1 MRFSLL
7 VAVTFMAFI
16 SPLVSAENTQTYWQS
31 PDRVSDHFS
40 STPLDTHIQKSM
52 VFSLNERALISA
64 VNRSLGQG
72 ISGGKVYFPDTEG
85 NMLRFSVR
93 ESSNFSPRL
102 AAKYPN
108 IKAYHGYSLDRP
120 ELKVYFS
127 YSPSG
132 LKATFVDV
140 GTRVKTSIEKIS
152 NTSDNYIAYTQL
164 NNSKSK
170 QELSCSTPEPSKIS
184 LRPKENSKVM
194 LNLDG
199 NMSPLLRFSDE
210 RALTTYRLAVA
221 ANGQYTAY
229 HGGTVDTA
237 LAAINST
244 LTALNFIF
252 ETDMGIRLELID
264 DNDLIIYTDTDTD
277 PFQDD
282 ANNLNDTM
290 NNELQVTLDSIIGSE
305 NYDVGHIFSGIGGGG
320 NAGAIGSF
328 CNDDVKG
335 SAWSASTEPEGSDF
349 VNLVAH
355 EMGHQLGAFHTFS
368 MDNEGTGGNVEPGSG
383 TTIMSYAGVTGP
395 NDVAV
400 AADNYYHHVSIQQGL
415 AYLQSQSCHVDTA
428 IENTVPTVSAIPD
441 VTIPIGTPFVLSGE
455 ANDDD
460 SEDVLSYTWE
470 QIDSGLVPY
479 DVFGPQNTQGANFRS
494 LPPTTATLRYFPA
507 LASVLAGEL
516 TQQNPS
522 TGSSWETLS
531 NVPREFN
538 FALTVRDNA
547 TGGGGVASELLKV
560 TVIDAAGAF
569 SVTSQADGEL
579 YLAGSTQA
587 VEWDVANTDQPPIS
601 ASTVTISMST
611 DGGFTYPIVLAQ
623 NVANDG
629 NEQIVIPNT
638 VTTTARIHVQ
648 PDNRVFY
655 AINSQDFSVTEDDI
669 VLSFTDLD
677 YTVCNNE
684 SVTAAITYET
694 STAFTDTILF
704 SSLNAPSSLS
714 VGFSPTTAS
723 VNGTPVDV
731 TFSAGNDID
740 VGNYAV
746 DLVATSD
753 IRTQSITFNI
763 SAYSSSFASINLL
776 APINQSV
783 TDKLEATLQWQL
795 QTNALSYK
803 VEVATD
809 QAFVNLVNTE
819 IASTNSLLVDGL
831 EVETNYYWRVTPQNT
846 CGVGDTSGVYRF
858 ATPNLIVAQDLPLK
872 IPADTPNYL
881 TSSISIAEG
890 LVISDINVHV
900 DITHSYVG
908 ELQITL
914 TSPNGESVTLLQDVC
929 VNADNSSGSDISA
942 IFDDEG
948 SDLVCGSSS
957 PVVSGTLK
965 PQVGSLDVFNSQSA
979 EGNWVLTVNDIY
991 AGDGGSLDY
1000 FALEFSTDGLFVDL
1014 APIALSQRV
1023 SASPKSTVGIALQ
1036 GLDPERRPLVY
1047 SLVDAPVNG
1056 QLTADRLL
1064 GGIQSPFITPRAVA
1078 VNANFAYVVDANYG
1092 LFIVDISDSMNS
1104 NVVGGVSIPNT
1115 PSNVALSDDGSTA
1128 YVAGGSSGLQIID
1141 IVDSGNPT
1149 LVGAFD
1155 TQGNASH
1162 TTLAS
1167 NSSNAYVSDGD
1178 AGLQIINLSEAL
1190 VPSLVGTYVT
1200 EGQLYETALSAD
1212 ESKLF
1217 LATSAGLR
1225 ILDISDSANVNLL
1238 GSFSALGEAFSVGL
1252 SPDDNTAY
1260 IVNRS
1265 SGLKIIDVSDASAP
1279 LLVGS
1284 FDASSAQGAELS
1296 NDGALVYLYDTV
1308 LVQIIDPTDPAN
1320 PISKGSFR
1328 TDATTD
1334 LAFSADDSV
1343 GFVTGGNLLKLI
1355 DLSPKVLAAG
1365 DIVSPAFDYTHRSD
1379 QLIAD
1384 GANDGFSFKV
1394 SDGELDS
1401 NIATVDIWMDS
1412 LGSDGIWTYLS
1423 SLTGSLSITGC
1434 ASSCP
1439 ADLVIPEMIGGTAV
1453 TAVAS
1458 GAFANQGITSVTVPD
1473 SVTSIGDYAFV
1484 QNNIRLVTLGRG
1496 ITDIGVNAFAF
1507 NQLLALS
1514 FLGDRPSIAID
1525 SFFRNTR
1532 LKVIGYC
1539 PETNSWP
1546 GESISI
1552 GLLGLAPTE
1561 NCNGV
1566 VNYLSA
1572 LDIIANAANSGDG
1585 SEITIDNINAIIG
1598 LVNIDPSALSSYQT
1612 LIGLQV
1618 NSSYVDDLQGLQLL
1632 IDTVNTARSACTDIS
1647 YFVNVTSGEWP
1658 SEISWKFTG
1667 GSGAVLYAGT
1677 APMIDMICLP
1687 DDARYTLNMYDTYGD
1702 GWNGAEFFLIAT
1714 SGESVIVQTLVS
1726 GRQGDAPINI
1736 GDYPNE
1742 APTASEQ
1749 IVTLVEKIPT
1759 NITLV
1764 GTDPEGDELFYY
1776 LASNPS
1782 QGSFIAFNP
1791 SSIGSA
1797 DTPGDAGVIATSGN
1811 TVFVADYDAGLQI
1824 FDISNETAP
1833 TLISTFGT
1841 EGLVWSIKL
1850 SSDGNTAYLA
1860 DEEFGVQI
1868 VDVSD
1873 RTNPMLLGTFDTQGF
1888 SLDVTLSSDEKTLY
1902 IADTYTLEIVD
1913 ISNPQSPVSVGLLPT
1928 SGIAYGITLSED
1940 ENTVYLAVDTAGM
1953 DIVDVT
1959 RSTNPLLLSTYD
1971 TPGAARAIVLS
1982 DDGNIAF
1989 VSDSNFGLQIV
2000 DVSVPDNPTILSS
2013 YDTQGIA
2020 WGMDISADGNYVY
2033 VADFLG
2039 IEVIDVSNNQSP
2051 RSMGTFTTNGTAYDI
2066 TLSNDGNKAYIGVGQ
2081 AGLQIVNAG
2090 VTTLAAG
2097 DQVPKV
2103 ISYTSSVDGAS
2114 SDNFSFMVNDL
2125 RLDSEPAVVDIII
2138 VPDNDG
2144 DGIPNS
2150 EDPDDDNDGMPD
2162 EFEEVNGLDP
2172 FDASDG
2178 AEDLDNDGASNA
2190 QEYLNGTDAT
2200 VDDYGPVIAVPE
2212 NVVAAATGRYTSVD
2226 IGEATSTDRDPLS
2239 PEVVADIAGPFLSG
2253 AYQIT
2258 WSAEDALGNQ
2268 SEVVQLVSIL
2278 PLAGLDLDFSVGEG
2292 GNHKISVTLSGDA
2305 PSYPVT
2311 IPFILE
2317 GTAALDDDYTMDT
2330 SGSLIINQGRSA
2342 SMSLSV
2348 IEDNA
2353 TEPDET
2359 IIVRLPDVFI
2369 QCVDCDVE
2377 GLSNAVIGSASS
2389 QIITIS
2395 DINLPPTLSFD
2406 VSQSGLATRT
2416 IAADGG
2422 DVSIQVIV
2430 SDGNS
2435 GDTHSVDWGNSLDGI
2450 ANASNDSAGN
2460 LTFSASALTLGGLT
2474 LNATSTDS
2482 GDGGIS
2488 VASSVVLS
2496 VVDTRATL
2504 SSTQDSDGDT
2514 LTDTQEG
2521 WADSDNDGVP
2531 DYLDAISEP
2540 NLMPIAADS
2549 DNWVQTENGT
2559 LLSLG
2564 ATAIVQPD
2572 FSLSLSEQQLSAAN
2586 DDYFDFPD
2594 GLLDYR
2600 LVGGQ
2605 PGYVYSLVIP
2615 TSFPVGPRDEIK
2627 KYIDNALG
2635 WQLFTEDANN
2645 SVASV
2650 AATSGTCPEPGSDLY
2665 VLGLNE
2671 GSNCVQLKIEDG
2683 GPNDADG
2690 QANGMLVDPVG
2701 VASKYIGT
2709 PSDSST
2715 ATLNDDQI
2723 TSNGSD
2729 SVTVTVTVF
2738 DAQGLKLEDMT
2749 ISGSASLSG
2758 VSVSSF
2764 SQQGEGVY
2772 TASVTASNTSG
2783 TSTLDITIGNG
2794 TESIVVTTE
2803 SISVSSSPTPP
2814 APAPPSGGGGG
2825 CVVAADGSSDASMPL
2840 LLIMAGLL
2848 FMRRRF
2854 SQR

>member
-16 SPLVSAENTQTYWQS
+16 SSLVSAENTQTYWQS

-93 ESSNFSPRL
+93 ESSNFSPGL

-120 ELKVYFS
+120 ELKLYFS

-132 LKATFVDV
+132 LQATFVDV

-152 NTSDNYIAYTQL
+152 NTSDSYIAYTQL

-170 QELSCSTPEPSKIS
+170 QGLSCSTPEPSKIS
-184 LRPKENSKVM
+184 LRPKENSQVM

-264 DNDLIIYTDTDTD
+264 DNDLIVYTDTDTD

-368 MDNEGTGGNVEPGSG
+368 MDNEGTGANVEPGSG

-400 AADNYYHHVSIQQGL
+400 AADNYYHYMSIQQGL
-415 AYLQSQSCHVDTA
+415 GYLHGQSCHVDTE
-428 IENTVPTVSAIPD
+428 IENSVPTVSAIND

-455 ANDDD
+455 ANDAD
-460 SEDVLSYTWE
+460 SEDVLTYAWE

-494 LPPTTATLRYFPA
+494 LPPTTASLRYFPA

-547 TGGGGVASELLKV
+547 AGGGSVASELVKV
-560 TVIDAAGAF
+560 TVIDTAGPF
-569 SVTSQADGEL
+569 SVTSQARGEL
-579 YLAGSTQA
+579 YLTGSTQT
-587 VEWDVANTDQPPIS
+587 VTWDVAGTDQAPIS

-611 DGGFTYPIVLAQ
+611 DGGLSYSSVLSE
-623 NVANDG
+623 NTANDG
-629 NEQIVIPNT
+629 SEQIVIPNT
-638 VTTTARIHVQ
+638 VTTTARIRVQ

-655 AINSQDFSVTEDDI
+655 SINSQDFSVTKDDI
-669 VLSFTDLD
+669 VISFTDLE
-677 YTVCNNE
+677 YSVCNNE
-684 SVTAAITYET
+684 SFTAAIIYET
-694 STAFTDTILF
+694 STAFTDTVLF

-819 IASTNSLLVDGL
+819 IVTTNSLLVDGL
-831 EVETNYYWRVTPQNT
+831 DVETNYYWRVTPQNT
-846 CGVGDTSGVYRF
+846 CGVGNKSGVYRF
-858 ATPNLIVAQDLPLK
+858 ATPNLIVAQDLPLT

-948 SDLVCGSSS
+948 PDLVCGSSS

-979 EGNWVLTVNDIY
+979 KGDWVLTVNDIY

-1000 FALEFSTDGLFVDL
+1000 FALEFSTDGVFVDL
-1014 APIALSQRV
+1014 PPIALSQRV

-1047 SLVDAPVNG
+1047 SLVGAPVNG

-1064 GGIQSPFITPRAVA
+1064 QGIQSPFITPRAVA
-1078 VNANFAYVVDANYG
+1078 VNGNFAYVADANYG
-1092 LFIVDISDSMNS
+1092 LFVVDISDSTNS
-1104 NVVGGVSIPNT
+1104 SVVGGVSIPNS

-1141 IVDSGNPT
+1141 IVDSGNPL

-1178 AGLQIINLSEAL
+1178 VGLQIINVSEAL
-1190 VPSLVGTYVT
+1190 APSLVDTYVT

-1225 ILDISDSANVNLL
+1225 ILDISDPANVNLL
-1238 GSFSALGEAFSVGL
+1238 GSFSALGEVFSVGI

-1265 SGLKIIDVSDASAP
+1265 SGLKIIDVSNSSAP
-1279 LLVGS
+1279 LLIGS

-1296 NDGALVYLYDTV
+1296 NDGTLVYLYDAA
-1308 LVQIIDPTDPAN
+1308 LVQIIDTSDPAN

-1328 TDATTD
+1328 TDAITD

-1343 GFVTGGNLLKLI
+1343 AFVTGGNLLKLI
-1355 DLSPKVLAAG
+1355 DLSPKVLEAG
-1365 DIVSPAFDYTHRSD
+1365 DIVSPAFDYTHTSD

-1384 GANDGFSFKV
+1384 GGNDGFSFKV

-1423 SLTGSLSITGC
+1423 SLTGSLTITGC

-1439 ADLVIPEMIGGTAV
+1439 ADLVIPEMIGDTAV
-1453 TAVAS
+1453 TAIAS
-1458 GAFANQGITSVTVPD
+1458 GAFANQGITSVMVPD
-1473 SVTSIGDYAFV
+1473 SVTSIGAYAFV

-1496 ITDIGVNAFAF
+1496 ITDIGTNAFAF

-1514 FLGDRPSIAID
+1514 FLGDRPSIAVD

-1546 GESISI
+1546 GEDISI
-1552 GLLGLAPTE
+1552 GSLGLAPTE

-1598 LVNIDPSALSSYQT
+1598 LVNIDPTALLSYQT
-1612 LIGLQV
+1612 TISLQA
-1618 NSSYVDDLQGLQLL
+1618 NSSYVDDLQELQLL
-1632 IDTVNTARSACTDIS
+1632 IDTVNTALSACTDTS

-1658 SEISWKFTG
+1658 SEISWELTD
-1667 GSGAVLYAGT
+1667 GSGAILYAGT
-1677 APMIDMICLP
+1677 APTIEMICLP
-1687 DDARYTLNMYDTYGD
+1687 NDARYTLNMYDSYGD
-1702 GWNGAEFFLIAT
+1702 GWNGAKFSLIAT

-1726 GRQGDAPINI
+1726 GIQGDAPINL

-1742 APTASEQ
+1742 APTAIEQ

-1759 NITLV
+1759 NITLA
-1764 GTDPEGDELFYY
+1764 GTDPENDALIYY
-1776 LASNPS
+1776 LASEPS
-1782 QGSFIAFNP
+1782 QGVFTVFNP
-1791 SSIGSA
+1791 SPIGS
-1797 DTPGDAGVIATSGN
+1797 VATTGLAVASAVFEN
-1811 TVFVADYDAGLQI
+1811 TVFVAAYDAGLEI
-1824 FDISNETAP
+1824 IDISDDTAP
-1833 TLISTFGT
+1833 VVISTFDT
-1841 EGLVWSIKL
+1841 EGLVWDVKISN
-1850 SSDGNTAYLA
+1850 DGNTAYLA
-1860 DEEFGVQI
+1860 DEEFGLQI
-1868 VDVSD
+1868 LDISD
-1873 RTNPMLLGTFDTQGF
+1873 RANPVLLGLLDTQGF
-1888 SLDVTLSSDEKTLY
+1888 NLAITLTSDEKTLY
-1902 IADTYTLEIVD
+1902 IADAYTLEIVD
-1913 ISNPQSPVSVGLLPT
+1913 ISNPQSPVSVGSLPT

-2000 DVSVPDNPTILSS
+2000 DVSVPASPVILSS
-2013 YDTQGIA
+2013 YDTDGSA
-2020 WGMDISADGNYVY
+2020 WGMDISFDGDFVY
-2033 VADFLG
+2033 IADFFG
-2039 IEVIDVSNNQSP
+2039 IEVIDVSNELSP
-2051 RSMGTFTTNGTAYDI
+2051 RSMGTFATIGAAYGVN
-2066 TLSNDGNKAYIGVGQ
+2066 LSNDGSKAYIGVGQ

-2090 VTTLAAG
+2090 VTILAAG

-2103 ISYTSSVDGAS
+2103 ISYTSSVEAAS
-2114 SDNFSFMVNDL
+2114 NDNFSFLANDL

-2138 VPDNDG
+2138 LPDNDG

-2162 EFEEVNGLDP
+2162 EFEEANGLDS

-2178 AEDLDNDGASNA
+2178 TEDLDNDGVSNA
-2190 QEYLNGTDAT
+2190 QEYLNGTDVT

-2212 NVVAAATGRYTSVD
+2212 NMVVAATGRYTSVD

-2278 PLAGLDLDFSVGEG
+2278 PLVGLDLDFSMGEG
-2292 GNHKISVTLSGDA
+2292 GNHEISVTLSGDA

-2348 IEDNA
+2348 TEDNT
-2353 TEPDET
+2353 TESDET

-2389 QIITIS
+2389 QTITIS
-2395 DINLPPTLSFD
+2395 DINLPPILSFD

-2422 DVSIQVIV
+2422 DVSIQVLV

-2435 GDTHSVDWGNSLDGI
+2435 GDSHSIDWGNSLDGI
-2450 ANASNDSAGN
+2450 ANASTDSAGN

-2540 NLMPIAADS
+2540 NLMLIAANS

-2627 KYIDNALG
+2627 KYIDNTLG

-2749 ISGSASLSG
+2749 ISASASLSG
-2758 VSVSSF
+2758 ISVSSF
-2764 SQQGEGVY
+2764 SQQGQGVY
-2772 TASVTASNTSG
+2772 TASVTASNASG

-2794 TESIVVTTE
+2794 TESIVVTTQ
-2803 SISVSSSPTPP
+2803 SITVSSPTAPP
-2814 APAPPSGGGGG
+2814 APVLPSGGGGG
-2825 CVVAADGSSDASMPL
+2825 CVVAADGSSDTSMPL

>member
-1 MRFSLL
+1 MRLHFL
-7 VAVTFMAFI
+7 VAWAMSILT
-16 SPLVSAENTQTYWQS
+16 SSLVLAENVDYWQS
-31 PDRVSDHFS
+31 KSQMETAYEQKDNSYRRLLASSFQLDIQQFSTQAEKASESQDFSEVIYLPDLTGEMIPF
-40 STPLDTHIQKSM
+40 
-52 VFSLNERALISA
+52 LI
-64 VNRSLGQG
+64 RKQ
-72 ISGGKVYFPDTEG
+72 
-85 NMLRFSVR
+85 
-93 ESSNFSPRL
+93 SNFSSVL
-102 AAKYPN
+102 AAKFPKIN
-108 IKAYHGYSLDRP
+108 AYSG
-120 ELKVYFS
+120 V
-127 YSPSG
+127 G
-132 LKATFVDV
+132 LKNNALKLRLSISPNGISAIISGDKASGKMRINRVAMGRNRYSVSNSPEVSD
-140 GTRVKTSIEKIS
+140 TR
-152 NTSDNYIAYTQL
+152 NPF
-164 NNSKSK
+164 
-170 QELSCSTPEPSKIS
+170 SCMTPEPTRQATKPKID
-184 LRPKENSKVM
+184 LI
-194 LNLDG
+194 NLQQ
-199 NMSPLLRFSDE
+199 SSAAFSD
-210 RALTTYRLAVA
+210 ASILSKYRLALSVTS
-221 ANGQYTAY
+221 QYSDY
-229 HGGTVDTA
+229 FGGTLEGS
-237 LAAINST
+237 LAAINET
-244 LTALNFIF
+244 LTELNFIF
-252 ETDMGIRLELID
+252 ETDLGVKLELVD
-264 DNDLIIYTDTDTD
+264 NNDLIVYVDAEADPYTD
-277 PFQDD
+277 
-282 ANNLNDTM
+282 NLDGLNS
-290 NNELQVTLDSIIGSE
+290 ELQANLDEVIGAE
-305 NYDVGHIFSGIGGGG
+305 NYDIGHVFSSINASMSG
-320 NAGAIGSF
+320 NAGAIGAV
-328 CNDDVKG
+328 CNDSNKG
-335 SAWSASTEPEGSDF
+335 SAWSDWAQPQGSIWT
-349 VNLVAH
+349 NLVAH
-355 EMGHQLGAFHTFS
+355 EMGHQLGANHTFS
-368 MDNEGTGGNVEPGSG
+368 MRTEGTGTNVEPGSG
-383 TTIMSYAGVTGP
+383 TTIMSYAGITGP
-395 NDVAV
+395 DDVA
-400 AADNYYHHVSIQQGL
+400 ADADNYYHHVSIQQGL
-415 AYLQSQSCHVDTA
+415 AYLQSQSCHVDTV
-428 IENTVPTVSAIPD
+428 IKNTVPTVSAIPD

-455 ANDDD
+455 AKDDD

-470 QIDSGLVPY
+470 QIDSGVVTY

-494 LPPTTATLRYFPA
+494 LPPSSVAVRYFPQ
-507 LASVLAGEL
+507 LASVVAGEL
-516 TQQNPS
+516 TQQEPTTAS
-522 TGSSWETLS
+522 TWETLS
-531 NVPREFN
+531 NVPRELN

-587 VEWDVANTDQPPIS
+587 VEWDVANTDQAPIS

-694 STAFTDTILF
+694 STAFTDTVLF

-731 TFSAGNDID
+731 TFSAANDIQ
-740 VGNYAV
+740 VGVYAV
-746 DLVATSD
+746 DMVATSD
-753 IRTQSITFNI
+753 IRSQSITFDI
-763 SAYSSSFASINLL
+763 AAYSSLFSATNLL
-776 APINQSV
+776 APVNQST
-783 TDKLEATLQWQL
+783 TDRLEATLQWQL
-795 QTNALSYK
+795 QSNASSYR
-803 VEVATD
+803 VELATD
-809 QAFVNLVNTE
+809 QEFTNIVSSSTINTG
-819 IASTNSLLVDGL
+819 SLSVDGL
-831 EVETNYYWRVTPQNT
+831 QGNTDYFWRVAPINA
-846 CGVGDTSGVYRF
+846 CGVGDVSAAYRF
-858 ATPNLIVAQDLPLK
+858 TTPDVVAAQDLPIV
-872 IPADTPNYL
+872 IPSNAPNSL
-881 TSSISIAEG
+881 SSTISVTDG
-890 LVISDINVHV
+890 LVITDLNVHV

-908 ELQITL
+908 ELTLVL
-914 TSPNGESVTLLQDVC
+914 TSPSGESITLLQDVC
-929 VNADNSSGSDISA
+929 VNPDYSSGSDISA
-942 IFDDEG
+942 IFDDEA
-948 SDLVCGSSS
+948 SDLVCGASS
-957 PVVSGTLK
+957 PVVSGSVK
-965 PQVGSLDVFNSQSA
+965 PQMGLLDVFNNQST
-979 EGNWVLTVNDIY
+979 EGDWVLSVTDIY
-991 AGDGGSLDY
+991 SGDGGSLDY
-1000 FALEFSTDGLFVDL
+1000 FALEFSTDGVYVDL
-1014 APIALSQRV
+1014 APVALPQSVLSTPQG
-1023 SASPKSTVGIALQ
+1023 TVGITLQ
-1036 GLDPERRPLVY
+1036 ALDPEGRSLVY
-1047 SLVDAPVNG
+1047 SIVDAPANG

-1064 GGIQSPFITPRAVA
+1064 GSISILSSATRAVA
-1078 VNANFAYVVDANYG
+1078 VNANFAYVVDEDFG
-1092 LFIVDISDSMNS
+1092 LFVVDISDSSRPNII
-1104 NVVGGVSIPNT
+1104 GTVSLDG
-1115 PSNVALSDDGSTA
+1115 SRSDVALSDDGSTA
-1128 YVAGGSSGLQIID
+1128 YVAGGRSGLQIID
-1141 IVDSGNPT
+1141 IVDSGNPV
-1149 LVGAFD
+1149 LVGVFD

-1162 TTLAS
+1162 ITLAS
-1167 NSSNAYVSDGD
+1167 NSSHAYISDDD
-1178 AGLQIINLSEAL
+1178 AGLKIIDVSDAL
-1190 VPSLVGTYVT
+1190 NPSLVGTYAT
-1200 EGQLYETALSAD
+1200 EGQLYETALSSD

-1217 LATSAGLR
+1217 LATNAGLR
-1225 ILDISDSANVNLL
+1225 ILDVSDPANIDLL
-1238 GSFSALGEAFSVGL
+1238 GSFSALGEAFSVEI

-1265 SGLKIIDVSDASAP
+1265 SGLKIIDVSNASAP
-1279 LLVGS
+1279 TLVGS

-1296 NDGALVYLYDTV
+1296 NDGALVYLFDNSI
-1308 LVQIIDPTDPAN
+1308 VQIIDPADPTN
-1320 PISKGSFR
+1320 PISQGSFR
-1328 TDATTD
+1328 VDAATD
-1334 LAFSADDSV
+1334 LAFSINDSV
-1343 GFVTGGNLLKLI
+1343 AFVTAGNRLQII
-1355 DLSPKVLAAG
+1355 DLSPKVFVAG
-1365 DIVSPAFDYTHRSD
+1365 DLVPASFEYTHTSAD
-1379 QLIAD
+1379 LIAD
-1384 GANDGFSFKV
+1384 AANDVFSFKV
-1394 SDGELDS
+1394 NDGALDS
-1401 NIATVDIWMDS
+1401 NVANVEIWMDS
-1412 LGSDGIWTYLS
+1412 LSNDGTWTYLA
-1423 SLTGSLSITGC
+1423 SLTGSLTITGC
-1434 ASSCP
+1434 VSSCLT
-1439 ADLVIPEMIGGTAV
+1439 DLVIPGMIDDTAV

-1458 GAFANQGITSVTVPD
+1458 AAFANQGITSVSVPD

-1484 QNNIRLVTLGRG
+1484 ENDISLVT
-1496 ITDIGVNAFAF
+1496 IGNSVSEIGTNAFAY
-1507 NQLLALS
+1507 NQLFALS
-1514 FLGDRPSIAID
+1514 FLGDRPSIATD
-1525 SFFRNTR
+1525 SFFRNSG
-1532 LKVIGYC
+1532 LDLIGYC
-1539 PETNSWP
+1539 PDTDGWP
-1546 GESISI
+1546 GEDI
-1552 GLLGLAPTE
+1552 LLGSTSLAPIE
-1561 NCNGV
+1561 NCNAV
-1566 VNYLSA
+1566 SKYLSA
-1572 LDIIANAANSGDG
+1572 MATLADAADSGDG
-1585 SEITIDNINAIIG
+1585 SAITIEDMNAIIG
-1598 LVNIDPSALSSYQT
+1598 LVNIDPAALSAYQI
-1612 LIGLQV
+1612 LIGLQL
-1618 NSSYVDDLQGLQLL
+1618 NSSYVDDLRDLQLL
-1632 IDTVNTARSACTDIS
+1632 IDTVNTGLSVCSDDT
-1647 YFVNVTSGEWP
+1647 YFVNVTSGEYP
-1658 SEISWKFTG
+1658 GEISWELTD

-1687 DDARYTLNMYDTYGD
+1687 DDARYTLNLYDTYGD
-1702 GWNGAEFFLIAT
+1702 GWNGAEFSLIAT
-1714 SGESVIVQTLVS
+1714 SGESVIVQTLANGS
-1726 GRQGDAPINI
+1726 QGDAAVNL

-1749 IVTLVEKIPT
+1749 TVTLVEKIPT
-1759 NITLV
+1759 NITLA
-1764 GTDPEGDELFYY
+1764 GTDPENDALIYY
-1776 LASNPS
+1776 LVSDPS
-1782 QGSFIAFNP
+1782 QGSFTAFNP
-1791 SSIGSA
+1791 SQAGYV
-1797 DTPGDAGVIATSGN
+1797 DTTGFALASTVFEN
-1811 TVFVADYDAGLQI
+1811 TAFVADYDAGLQI
-1824 FDISNETAP
+1824 FDISDDTAP
-1833 TLISTFGT
+1833 TLISTFDT
-1841 EGLVWSIKL
+1841 EGLVWGVKL

-1860 DEEFGVQI
+1860 DEEFGMQI

-1888 SLDVTLSSDEKTLY
+1888 SLDVTLSSDEKTLF
-1902 IADTYTLEIVD
+1902 IADVSSLEIVD
-1913 ISNPQSPVSVGLLPT
+1913 ITYPQSPVLLGSLAT
-1928 SGIAYGITLSED
+1928 SGTAYGVTLSED
-1940 ENTVYLAVDTAGM
+1940 GNTAYIATDTAGM
-1953 DIVDVT
+1953 AIVDV
-1959 RSTNPLLLSTYD
+1959 SSKTNPLLLSTYD
-1971 TPGAARAIVLS
+1971 TPGNSRAIVLS
-1982 DDGNIAF
+1982 DDGNVAYIT
-1989 VSDSNFGLQIV
+1989 DSQSGLQIV
-2000 DVSVPDNPTILSS
+2000 DVSVPASPVILSS
-2013 YDTQGIA
+2013 YDSEGSA
-2020 WGMDISADGNYVY
+2020 WGVDISADGNYVY

-2051 RSMGTFTTNGTAYDI
+2051 RSMGTFATIGAAYGVS
-2066 TLSNDGNKAYIGVGQ
+2066 LSDDGLKAYTAVSQ
-2081 AGLQIVNAG
+2081 AGLQIINAPI
-2090 VTTLAAG
+2090 TKLAAG

-2103 ISYTSSVDGAS
+2103 ISYISSVDRAS

-2138 VPDNDG
+2138 LPDNDG

-2162 EFEEVNGLDP
+2162 EFEEANGLDP

-2178 AEDLDNDGASNA
+2178 TEDLDNDGVSNA

-2212 NVVAAATGRYTSVD
+2212 NVVAVATGRYTSVD

-2278 PLAGLDLDFSVGEG
+2278 PLAGLDLDFSAGEG
-2292 GNHKISVTLSGDA
+2292 GNHEISVTLSGDA

-2342 SMSLSV
+2342 SMSISV
-2348 IEDNA
+2348 TEDNT

-2435 GDTHSVDWGNSLDGI
+2435 GDTHSIDWGNSLDGI
-2450 ANASNDSAGN
+2450 ANASTDSAGN

-2474 LNATSTDS
+2474 LNATITDS

-2504 SSTQDSDGDT
+2504 SSTEDSDGDT

-2531 DYLDAISEP
+2531 DYLDAISES
-2540 NLMPIAADS
+2540 NLMPIAANS

-2564 ATAIVQPD
+2564 AMAIVQPD

-2627 KYIDNALG
+2627 KYIDSTLG

-2803 SISVSSSPTPP
+2803 SITVSSPP
-2814 APAPPSGGGGG
+2814 APPASAPPSGGGGG